1 MFSGPMFW
9 WDQGLLGHSFK
20 TSFCSKV
27 MSETVSFEMDAVGI
41 RLSSGP
47 TSCKNT
53 ELKYSLNMSAACFRE
68 VETRRGE
75 LALPV
80 AINTCCEIRLD
91 LVVVSKKD
99 QNRFGLDGRD

>member
-1 MFSGPMFW
+1 
-9 WDQGLLGHSFK
+9 
-20 TSFCSKV
+20 
-27 MSETVSFEMDAVGI
+27 MSETVSFEMGAVGI

-53 ELKYSLNMSAACFRE
+53 ELNMSAACFGV

-80 AINTCCEIRLD
+80 AINTCCGIRLD

-99 QNRFGLDGRD
+99 QNRFGLDSRD